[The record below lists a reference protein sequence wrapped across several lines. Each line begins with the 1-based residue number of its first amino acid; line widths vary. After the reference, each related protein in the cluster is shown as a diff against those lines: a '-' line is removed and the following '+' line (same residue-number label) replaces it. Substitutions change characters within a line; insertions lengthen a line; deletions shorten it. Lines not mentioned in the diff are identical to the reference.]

1 MNLTRSIHL
10 RYSVFGGQCPP
21 YESVLTALTPAQ
33 GASSPMPNT
42 RKIFGLSKN
51 VFVAGL
57 VSLFMDIS
65 SEMIY
70 PVLPLFMANVLGLN
84 KSVIGL
90 IEGTAEATAS
100 IVKVFSGYLSDRLG
114 NRKWLM
120 FAGYGISTLSRP
132 VLALAGGWHHVF
144 GYRLMDRFGKGVRT
158 SPRDAIIAESTEATH
173 LGRAFGFHRAMDTV
187 GAAIGPLIAFGVI
200 ALFSD
205 GYRPVFWLS
214 IIPGIVAV
222 LLIVF
227 FIKEKTKD
235 RPKTEHAARVDRP
248 RLTLKH
254 FDWRFKVFVAI
265 AAIFALGNS
274 SDAFLILRAEQLGV
288 PIVLIPIVY
297 LIFNLVDV
305 AAAAT
310 AGVAADRFG
319 KKRLIL
325 SGFALF
331 AVLYYGFAV
340 ATTAGHV
347 WVLFACYGVFMGL
360 TEGIQKAYLS
370 TIIPAD
376 FKATGFGVYHTVI
389 GLATLPASLIAGWLW
404 DSVSPGA
411 VFYFG
416 AATAAVSA
424 VLFFLYMLAIR
435 MDGNRAR

>member
-1 MNLTRSIHL
+1 
-10 RYSVFGGQCPP
+10 
-21 YESVLTALTPAQ
+21 
-33 GASSPMPNT
+33 MPNT
-42 RKIFGLSKN
+42 PKTFGLSKN
-51 VFVAGL
+51 VFAAGL

-90 IEGTAEATAS
+90 IEGSAEATAS

-132 VLALAGGWHHVF
+132 VLALAGGWHQVF

-158 SPRDAIIAESTEATH
+158 SPRDAIIAESTEPTH

-187 GAAIGPLIAFGVI
+187 GAAIGPAIAFGCL

-205 GYRPVFWLS
+205 GYRPIFWLS
-214 IIPGIVAV
+214 IIPGVIAV

-227 FIKEKTKD
+227 FIKEKTRDK
-235 RPKTEHAARVDRP
+235 PKTAQAAQAARP
-248 RLTLKH
+248 RLTFKH
-254 FDWRFKVFVAI
+254 FDWRFKAFVAI
-265 AAIFALGNS
+265 AALFALGNS

-288 PIVLIPIVY
+288 TAILIPIVY
-297 LIFNLVDV
+297 IVFNIISALV
-305 AAAAT
+305 AAP
-310 AGVAADRFG
+310 AGIVADRFG
-319 KKRLIL
+319 KKRLIFV
-325 SGFALF
+325 GFILF

-340 ATTAGHV
+340 ASKAGHV
-347 WVLFACYGVFMGL
+347 WVLFACYGIFMGL

-370 TIIPAD
+370 TIIPVD
-376 FKATGFGVYHTVI
+376 FKATAFGVYNTVI

-404 DSVSPGA
+404 DAVSPGA

-416 AATAAVSA
+416 AITAAVSA
-424 VLFFLYMLAIR
+424 VFFFIYILAIR
-435 MDGNRAR
+435 MDGNKAR